1 MRPRARQAGFT
12 YLGLIIFVFI
22 IGLVGAAT
30 LKVGALLQ
38 RAQAE
43 HELLE
48 IGAQFSAALK
58 SYADATPRGQP
69 PQPMSLQELLRDT
82 RFPNPR
88 RHLRKIFVDPVGGK
102 AEWGLVRAGE
112 GGRILG
118 VHSLSQAAPL
128 KLANFDSRFRNF
140 ENREHLSEWKF
151 MAEGGDTGAP
161 ARPGAPQQPDTG
173 MAPPAQEAQ
182 GQAVAPAAPQAAFEA
197 PSLPRPE
204 AQEPAAAPEAPAQEE
219 QKDED
224 EPPREE
230 EAPRESPP
238 EPPRDTPREPPG
250 QAQESGR

>member
-1 MRPRARQAGFT
+1 MKPRARQAGFT

-43 HELLE
+43 YELLE

-69 PQPMSLQELLRDT
+69 PQPKTLDELLRDQ
-82 RFPNPR
+82 RFPSPR
-88 RHLRKIFVDPVGGK
+88 RHLRKIFVDPVTGK
-102 AEWGLVRAGE
+102 AEWGLVTQGE
-112 GGRILG
+112 GGRIIG

-140 ENREHLSEWKF
+140 ENREHLSDWKF

-161 ARPGAPQQPDTG
+161 ARPGAPQQPNTG
-173 MAPPAQEAQ
+173 MTPPAQEPQ
-182 GQAVAPAAPQAAFEA
+182 GQVVAPAAPQAAFEA
-197 PSLPRPE
+197 PTLPRPE
-204 AQEPAAAPEAPAQEE
+204 AQEPAAAPEAPA
-219 QKDED
+219 
-224 EPPREE
+224 EE
-230 EAPRESPP
+230 EAKDEEAPP
-238 EPPRDTPREPPG
+238 GEGEAPRDTPREPPG
-250 QAQESGR
+250 QAGESGR